1 MILFDKNSFSL
12 RLADALTRAHA
23 DGAELFSVAFPPLPE
38 YAFERIANVPE
49 PALLFFF
56 ENEKKGI
63 AEIGL
68 DFRTPIVPAGTF
80 ENLAAAIP
88 ENRAQFSLVENE
100 NSPCVPAPKIF
111 IAGTFDE
118 ASARPFAAIPTWQ
131 ISKRND
137 TTQICAHFRPT
148 KEIQTQAGALLAD
161 YERILSLASAEPNTF
176 PPLPPVASE
185 AEVGG
190 SDYRSRAAHAISEIN
205 AGKFEKIVLARARDF
220 HFSPAQNFPAGT
232 LLAAL
237 RNRFLSSGCTIFAA
251 PTSAAHTQEKI
262 IGATPEMLIR
272 LQNGKLETEALAGTV
287 ANVPGETQT
296 RAEALFSDV
305 KERWEHRLVVDF
317 IAEKLRRLRL
327 SPRFPTVPGILA
339 LPNVLHLHTPIEAD
353 VPDRSVSLGKIV
365 AALHPTPAM
374 CGVPAAEA
382 KKFIIENE
390 AFPRE
395 NFSAPVGF
403 LDADGNGFFAVA
415 IRCAKIF
422 NDKIRLY
429 AGSGLVSGS
438 VPEKEFSEINA
449 KISALASLLRK

>member
-1 MILFDKNSFSL
+1 MIFFDRNGFSL
-12 RLADALTRAHA
+12 RLADALTQAHA
-23 DGAELFSVAFPPLPE
+23 NGAELLSVAFPPLPGT
-38 YAFERIANVPE
+38 AFKCIANISE
-49 PALLFFF
+49 PVLLFFF

-68 DFRTPIVPAGTF
+68 DFRSPITPAETF
-80 ENLAAAIP
+80 ENLSSAIP
-88 ENRAQFSLVENE
+88 EKRTQISLVENE
-100 NSPCVPAPKIF
+100 NPPCVPAPKIF
-111 IAGTFDE
+111 VAGTFDD
-118 ASARPFAAIPTWQ
+118 ASARSFAAIPTWQ
-131 ISKRND
+131 ISKQND

-148 KEIQTQAGALLAD
+148 QEIQTQANALLAD
-161 YERILSLASAEPNTF
+161 YERILGLASAEPNTF
-176 PPLPPVASE
+176 PPLPTVVSE
-185 AEVGG
+185 TEVGG
-190 SDYRSRAAHAISEIN
+190 SDYRSRATRAIGEIIT
-205 AGKFEKIVLARARDF
+205 GKFEKIVLARARDF

-237 RNRFLSSGCTIFAA
+237 RNRFLSSGCTIFSA
-251 PTSAAHTQEKI
+251 PTSAAHAQEKI
-262 IGATPEMLIR
+262 VGASPEMLVR

-287 ANVPGETQT
+287 SNVPGETQA
-296 RAEALFSDV
+296 RAEVLFSDA
-305 KERWEHRLVVDF
+305 KERREHSLVVDF
-317 IAEKLRRLRL
+317 ITEKLREFRL
-327 SPRFPTVPGILA
+327 SPRCPAAPGILA

-353 VPDRSVSLGKIV
+353 IPDRSVSLGKIV

-374 CGVPAAEA
+374 CGVPAAKA

-449 KISALASLLRK
+449 KISALASLLR